1 MYRDRAWHLSKAP
14 SFLSLFLIGF
24 LYMAGSN
31 SVQGQQTPFRV
42 EPPNW
47 WVGMRDS
54 TLQLMLHGEDLA
66 HYTPQVRYPGLTLE
80 SWHPGASSNYLFL
93 NLSFGPQ
100 IKPGKVPVS
109 LSRDGYPGIAFEYDL
124 KPRAKPAEDYRGFDA
139 SDVIYLITPDRF
151 ANGNPE
157 NDIVPGLREQKV
169 DRSDDYARH
178 GGDIRGM
185 IDHLDYID
193 GMGFT
198 AIWPSPLLTNDMPRT
213 SYHGYAITDFYG
225 VDPRFGTLQEY
236 TELSQKARLRGI
248 KLIMDQVVNHCG
260 LSHWWMQDL
269 PFPDWI
275 HYQQDYLDGKPFT
288 VTNHRRTVNQDPY
301 ASQADREL
309 MNEGWFVPSM
319 PDLNQGN
326 PFLATYLIQNS
337 IWWVETLQL
346 GGIRQD
352 TYPYPDKGFM
362 ADWARA
368 IMEEYPN
375 FSIVGEEWSYNPL
388 LVGYWQH
395 GAHNRDAYQ
404 SYLKSTMDFPL
415 QRALVKA
422 LRTEEEWDSGLN
434 ILYEALANDFNYPR
448 PSDLLFF
455 GDNHDMDRLF
465 TQLGESIPRIE
476 MALAFILT
484 TPRIPQV
491 YYGTELLM
499 QNSDKPGDHGRIRK
513 DFPGGWEGDAKNG
526 FTGEG
531 LNESEVQMQEYL
543 RKLLAFRKQSQA
555 LQKGSLIHF
564 APENGIYLLSRSE
577 GEETVVVI
585 LNKNPGPVTLS
596 LQRFE
601 ELGLEG
607 ATLKNVLTG
616 EKLRWSERLRLEG
629 PGAVIFT
636 TL

>member
-1 MYRDRAWHLSKAP
+1 
-14 SFLSLFLIGF
+14 
-24 LYMAGSN
+24 MAGI
-31 SVQGQQTPFRV
+31 VGAQGQEPEIQV

-47 WVGMRDS
+47 WAGMRSS

-66 HYTPQVRYPGLTLE
+66 NYSPEVHYEGLTVE
-80 SWHPGASSNYLFL
+80 SWHPGTSPNYLFID
-93 NLSFGPQ
+93 LSFSSRVQ
-100 IKPGKVPVS
+100 PGKVPLS
-109 LSRDGYPGIAFEYDL
+109 LRRSGYPVIGLEYEL
-124 KPRAKPAEDYRGFDA
+124 KERQKEAAAYKGFDA
-139 SDVIYLITPDRF
+139 TDVIYLITPDRF
-151 ANGNPE
+151 ANGNPD
-157 NDIVPGLREQKV
+157 NDIIPGMKEQGV
-169 DRSDDYARH
+169 DRTDDYARH

-185 IDHLDYID
+185 IDHLDYIG

-198 AIWPSPLLTNDMPRT
+198 AIWPTPLLTNDMPRT

-225 VDPRFGTLQEY
+225 VDPRFGTLEEY
-236 TELSQKARLRGI
+236 RELSHEARLRGV

-260 LSHWWMQDL
+260 LSHWWMADL

-275 HYQQDYLDGKPFT
+275 HYQQEYVEGKPFT

-301 ASQADREL
+301 ASRADREL
-309 MNEGWFVPSM
+309 MNRGWFVPSM
-319 PDLNQGN
+319 PDLNQSN

-362 ADWARA
+362 ARWARA

-375 FSIVGEEWSYNPL
+375 FNIVGEEWSYNPL

-422 LRTEEEWDSGLN
+422 LRTEEQWDSGLN
-434 ILYEALANDFNYPR
+434 ILYEGLANDFYYPR
-448 PSDLLFF
+448 PSDILFF

-465 TQLGESIPRIE
+465 TQLGESVPLME

-484 TPRIPQV
+484 TPRIPQI
-491 YYGTELLM
+491 YYGTELLL
-499 QNSDKPGDHGRIRK
+499 QNSKKPGDHGLIRT
-513 DFPGGWEGDAKNG
+513 DFPGGWAGDAKNG

-531 LNESEVQMQEYL
+531 LTEAESLMQQYL
-543 RKLLAFRKQSQA
+543 RSILIFRKQSQA
-555 LQKGSLIHF
+555 IQKGDLIHF
-564 APENGIYLLSRSE
+564 APEDGTYLLARAMG
-577 GEETVVVI
+577 GETAVVI
-585 LNKNPGPVTLS
+585 LNKNESPVALP
-596 LQRFE
+596 LDRFE
-601 ELGLEG
+601 ELGLMG
-607 ATLKNVLTG
+607 RTLRNVLTD
-616 EKLRWSERLRLEG
+616 EKIQWSGSIKLEG
-629 PGAVIFT
+629 PGAFIFT

>member
-1 MYRDRAWHLSKAP
+1 MCRGKAWYLPGVKPLS
-14 SFLSLFLIGF
+14 FLFLIGL
-24 LYMAGSN
+24 LYMAGNS
-31 SVQGQQTPFRV
+31 SVQGQETPVRV

-54 TLQLMLHGEDLA
+54 TLQLMLYGKDLA
-66 HYTPQVRYPGLTLE
+66 HYSPQVRYEGLTLQ
-80 SWHPGASSNYLFL
+80 SWHPGASPNYLFV

-100 IKPGKVPVS
+100 VKAGKVPLY
-109 LSRDGYPGIAFEYDL
+109 LSRSEHPDIALEYDL
-124 KPRAKPAEDYRGFDA
+124 KPREKPAAAYRGFDT
-139 SDVIYLITPDRF
+139 SDVLYLITPDRF
-151 ANGNPE
+151 ANGNPD
-157 NDIVPGLREQKV
+157 NDIVQGLREQKV
-169 DRSDDYARH
+169 DRTNDYARH

-193 GMGFT
+193 EMGFT

-213 SYHGYAITDFYG
+213 SYHGYAITDFYE
-225 VDPRFGTLQEY
+225 VDPRFGTLEEY
-236 TELSQKARLRGI
+236 RELSREARSRGI

-260 LSHWWMQDL
+260 LSHWWMEDL
-269 PFPDWI
+269 PFRDWI
-275 HYQQDYLDGKPFT
+275 HYQEDYMAGKPFT

-309 MNEGWFVPSM
+309 MNKGWFVPSM

-404 SYLKSTMDFPL
+404 SYLKSPMDFPL
-415 QRALVKA
+415 QRALVTA
-422 LRTEEEWDSGLN
+422 LRSEEKWDSGLN
-434 ILYEALANDFNYPR
+434 SLYEALANDFNYPR

-465 TQLGESIPRIE
+465 TQLGESVSLME

-499 QNSDKPGDHGRIRK
+499 QNSKKPGDHGLIRT

-526 FTGEG
+526 FTGAG
-531 LNESEVQMQEYL
+531 LTEAEAGMQQYL
-543 RKLLAFRKQSQA
+543 RRILNFRKQSPA
-555 LQKGSLIHF
+555 ILEGDLVHF
-564 APENGIYLLSRSE
+564 APEDGVYLLARSH
-577 GEETVVVI
+577 GQQTVVVI
-585 LNKNPGPVTLS
+585 LNKNEDPVS
-596 LQRFE
+596 LLLGRFE
-601 ELGLEG
+601 ELGLKG
-607 ATLKNVLTG
+607 VSLRNVLTD
-616 EKLRWSERLRLEG
+616 ESIRWSERLGLEG
-629 PGAVIFT
+629 PGAYIFT
-636 TL
+636 TM

>member
-1 MYRDRAWHLSKAP
+1 
-14 SFLSLFLIGF
+14 
-24 LYMAGSN
+24 MAGNN
-31 SVQGQQTPFRV
+31 SVQGQQTPVRV

-54 TLQLMLHGEDLA
+54 TLQLMLYGKELA
-66 HYTPQVRYPGLTLE
+66 QYTPEVHYQGLTLE
-80 SWHPGASSNYLFL
+80 SWHPGASPNYLFL
-93 NLSFGPQ
+93 SLSFGPQ
-100 IKPGKVPVS
+100 VPPGKVPVTLIRS
-109 LSRDGYPGIAFEYDL
+109 GHPGIDFEYDL
-124 KPRAKPAEDYRGFDA
+124 KPREKPAETYRGFDA
-139 SDVIYLITPDRF
+139 SDVVYLVTPDRF
-151 ANGNPE
+151 ANGNPS
-157 NDIVPGLREQKV
+157 NDIVPGMREQRA
-169 DRSDDYARH
+169 DRTDDYARH

-185 IDHLDYID
+185 IDHLGYIED
-193 GMGFT
+193 MGFT

-213 SYHGYAITDFYG
+213 SYHGYAITDFYE
-225 VDPRFGTLQEY
+225 VDPRFGTLEEY
-236 TELSQKARLRGI
+236 RELSREARARGI

-275 HYQQDYLDGKPFT
+275 HYQEDFLAGKPFT

-301 ASQADREL
+301 ASRADREL
-309 MNEGWFVPSM
+309 MNKGWFVPSM

-362 ADWARA
+362 AQWARA

-422 LRTEEEWDSGLN
+422 LESEEKWDSGLN
-434 ILYEALANDFNYPR
+434 ILYEALANDFNYTR
-448 PSDLLFF
+448 PADLMFF

-465 TQLGESIPRIE
+465 TQLGESISLMK

-513 DFPGGWEGDAKNG
+513 DFPGGWAGDAKNG
-526 FTGEG
+526 FTGKG
-531 LNESEVQMQEYL
+531 LLQAERQMQQYL
-543 RKLLAFRKQSQA
+543 RRILAFRKRSQA
-555 LQKGSLIHF
+555 VQKGGLIHF
-564 APENGIYLLSRSE
+564 APEEGVYLLARSE
-577 GEETVVVI
+577 GKETVVVI
-585 LNKNPGPVTLS
+585 LNKNEAPVTLP

-601 ELGLEG
+601 ELGLSG
-607 ATLKNVLTG
+607 ATLRNVLTD
-616 EKLRWSERLRLEG
+616 ETIRWSEHLGLEG
-629 PGAVIFT
+629 PGAYIFT
-636 TL
+636 TM

>member
-1 MYRDRAWHLSKAP
+1 
-14 SFLSLFLIGF
+14 
-24 LYMAGSN
+24 MAGSEN
-31 SVQGQQTPFRV
+31 VQGQKTPVRV

-47 WVGMRDS
+47 WVGMRDT
-54 TLQLMLHGEDLA
+54 TLQLMLYGEDLA
-66 HYTPQVRYPGLTLE
+66 HYTPAIDYKGLTLL

-93 NLSFGPQ
+93 TLSFGTEVR
-100 IKPGKVPVS
+100 PGKVEVH
-109 LSRDGYPGIAFEYDL
+109 LSRSGHAGISFEYEL
-124 KPRAKPAEDYRGFDA
+124 KPREKPSEAFRGFDA

-151 ANGNPE
+151 ANGNPG
-157 NDIVPGLREQKV
+157 NDVVEGMKEQRV
-169 DRSDDYARH
+169 DRTHDYARH

-185 IDHLDYID
+185 IDHLDYIE

-213 SYHGYAITDFYG
+213 SYHGYAITDFYQ
-225 VDPRFGTLQEY
+225 VDPRFGTLEEY
-236 TELSQKARLRGI
+236 IALSREARSRGI

-260 LSHWWMQDL
+260 LSHWWMKDL
-269 PFPDWI
+269 PFRDWI
-275 HYQQDYLDGKPFT
+275 HYQEAYLAGKPFT

-301 ASQADREL
+301 ASRADREL

-375 FSIVGEEWSYNPL
+375 FNIVGEEWSYNPL

-404 SYLKSTMDFPL
+404 SYLRSTMDFPL
-415 QRALVKA
+415 QKALVQA
-422 LRTEEEWDSGLN
+422 LNDEEGWDSGLN
-434 ILYEALANDFNYPR
+434 VLYEALANDFNYPR

-465 TQLGESIPRIE
+465 TQLGESIPRME

-491 YYGTELLM
+491 YYGTEVLM
-499 QNSDKPGDHGRIRK
+499 QNSDKPGDHGRIRT
-513 DFPGGWEGDAKNG
+513 DFPGGWEGDPKNG

-531 LNESEVQMQEYL
+531 LTVEQTRMQEYL
-543 RKLLAFRKQSQA
+543 RRLLTFRKQSQA
-555 LQKGSLIHF
+555 IQNGDLIHF
-564 APENGIYLLSRSE
+564 APKDGIYLLSRTE

-585 LNKNPGPVTLS
+585 LNKNESPFTLS
-596 LQRFE
+596 LRRFE
-601 ELGLEG
+601 ELGLYG
-607 ATLKNVLTG
+607 LALRNVLTD
-616 EKLRWSERLRLEG
+616 ERIEWSESLRLKG
-629 PGAVIFT
+629 PGAFIFT

>member
-1 MYRDRAWHLSKAP
+1 
-14 SFLSLFLIGF
+14 
-24 LYMAGSN
+24 MAGI
-31 SVQGQQTPFRV
+31 VGAQGQEPEIRV

-47 WVGMRDS
+47 WAGMRDS
-54 TLQLMLHGEDLA
+54 TLQLMLHGKDLA
-66 HYTPQVRYPGLTLE
+66 HYSPEVHYEGLTVE
-80 SWHPGASSNYLFL
+80 SWHPGTSPNYLFID
-93 NLSFGPQ
+93 LSFSSRVQ
-100 IKPGKVPVS
+100 PGKVPLS
-109 LSRDGYPGIAFEYDL
+109 LRRSGYPVIGLEYEL
-124 KPRAKPAEDYRGFDA
+124 KERQKEAAAYKGFDA
-139 SDVIYLITPDRF
+139 TDVIYLITPDRF
-151 ANGNPE
+151 ANGNPD
-157 NDIVPGLREQKV
+157 NDIIPGMKEQGV
-169 DRSDDYARH
+169 DRTDDYARH

-198 AIWPSPLLTNDMPRT
+198 AIWPTPLLTNDMPRT

-225 VDPRFGTLQEY
+225 VDPRFGTLEEY
-236 TELSQKARLRGI
+236 RELSHEARLRGV

-260 LSHWWMQDL
+260 LSHWWMADL

-275 HYQQDYLDGKPFT
+275 HYQQEYVEGKPFT

-301 ASQADREL
+301 ASRADREL
-309 MNEGWFVPSM
+309 MNRGWFVPSM
-319 PDLNQGN
+319 PDLNQSN

-362 ADWARA
+362 ARWARA

-375 FSIVGEEWSYNPL
+375 FNIVGEEWSYNPL

-422 LRTEEEWDSGLN
+422 LRTEEQWDSGLN
-434 ILYEALANDFNYPR
+434 ILYEGLANDFYYPR
-448 PSDLLFF
+448 PSDILFF

-465 TQLGESIPRIE
+465 TQLGESVPLME

-484 TPRIPQV
+484 TPRIPQI
-491 YYGTELLM
+491 YYGTELLL
-499 QNSDKPGDHGRIRK
+499 QNSKKPGDHGLIRT
-513 DFPGGWEGDAKNG
+513 DFPGGWAGDAKNG

-531 LNESEVQMQEYL
+531 LTEAESLMQQYL
-543 RKLLAFRKQSQA
+543 RSILIFRKQSQA
-555 LQKGSLIHF
+555 IQKGDLIHF
-564 APENGIYLLSRSE
+564 APEDGTYLLARAMG
-577 GEETVVVI
+577 GETAVVI
-585 LNKNPGPVTLS
+585 LNKNESPVALP
-596 LQRFE
+596 LDRFE
-601 ELGLEG
+601 ELGLMG
-607 ATLKNVLTG
+607 RTLRNVLTD
-616 EKLRWSERLRLEG
+616 EKIQWSGSIKLEG
-629 PGAVIFT
+629 PGAFIFT

>member
-1 MYRDRAWHLSKAP
+1 
-14 SFLSLFLIGF
+14 
-24 LYMAGSN
+24 MAGNTSL
-31 SVQGQQTPFRV
+31 QGQESTLRV

-54 TLQLMLHGEDLA
+54 SLKLLLYGQDLA
-66 HYTPQVRYPGLTLE
+66 HYSPQIKYKGLRLQ
-80 SWHPGASSNYLFL
+80 SWHPGASPNYLFL

-100 IKPGKVPVS
+100 IQAGKVSVA
-109 LSRDGYPGIAFEYDL
+109 LRRPGNPDISFEYEL
-124 KPRAKPAEDYRGFDA
+124 KSREKPAEAYRGFDA
-139 SDVIYLITPDRF
+139 SDVVYLITPDRF
-151 ANGNPE
+151 ANGNPG
-157 NDIVPGLREQKV
+157 NDMVPGMKEKKV
-169 DRSDDYARH
+169 DRTDDYARH
-178 GGDIRGM
+178 GGDIRGI

-198 AIWPSPLLTNDMPRT
+198 AIWPSPLLTNDMPRS
-213 SYHGYAITDFYG
+213 SYHGYAITDFYE

-236 TELSQKARLRGI
+236 KELSRKARSRGI

-260 LSHWWMQDL
+260 LSHWWMADL

-275 HYQQDYLDGKPFT
+275 HYQAEYLAGKPFT

-301 ASQADREL
+301 ASRTDREL
-309 MNEGWFVPSM
+309 MNQGWFVPSM
-319 PDLNQGN
+319 PDLNQDN

-352 TYPYPDKGFM
+352 TYPYPDKEFL
-362 ADWARA
+362 ADWARR

-395 GAHNRDAYQ
+395 GSHNRDAYQ
-404 SYLKSTMDFPL
+404 SYLRSTMDFPL
-415 QRALVKA
+415 QRALVRA
-422 LRTEEEWDSGLN
+422 LRSEEAWDSGLN

-448 PSDLLFF
+448 PADLLFF

-465 TQLGESIPRIE
+465 TQLGESVPLME
-476 MALAFILT
+476 MALAYILV

-499 QNSDKPGDHGRIRK
+499 QNSEKPGDHGRIRT
-513 DFPGGWEGDAKNG
+513 DYPGGWPGDVKNG
-526 FTGEG
+526 FTGKG
-531 LNESEVQMQEYL
+531 LTKAEVRMQNYL
-543 RKLLAFRKQSQA
+543 RTILSYRKNSQA
-555 LQKGSLIHF
+555 IQKGDMVHF
-564 APENGIYLLSRSE
+564 APEDGTYLMARVFE
-577 GEETVVVI
+577 KETVVLV
-585 LNKNPGPVTLS
+585 LNKSEDPVNLS

-601 ELGLEG
+601 ELGLKG
-607 ATLKNVLTG
+607 HTLRNVLTG
-616 EKLRWSERLRLEG
+616 QEIRWSESLKLDG
-629 PGAVIFT
+629 PGAYIFT
-636 TL
+636 TM

>member
-1 MYRDRAWHLSKAP
+1 
-14 SFLSLFLIGF
+14 
-24 LYMAGSN
+24 MAGI
-31 SVQGQQTPFRV
+31 VGAQGQEPEIQV

-47 WVGMRDS
+47 WAGMRSS

-66 HYTPQVRYPGLTLE
+66 NYSPEVHYEGLTVE
-80 SWHPGASSNYLFL
+80 SWHPGTSPNYLFID
-93 NLSFGPQ
+93 LSFSSRVQ
-100 IKPGKVPVS
+100 PGKVPLS
-109 LSRDGYPGIAFEYDL
+109 LRRSGYPVIGLEYEL
-124 KPRAKPAEDYRGFDA
+124 KERQKEAAAYKGFDA
-139 SDVIYLITPDRF
+139 TDVIYLITPDRF
-151 ANGNPE
+151 ANGNPD
-157 NDIVPGLREQKV
+157 NDIIPGMKEQGV
-169 DRSDDYARH
+169 DRTDDYARH

-185 IDHLDYID
+185 IDHLDYIG

-198 AIWPSPLLTNDMPRT
+198 AIWPTPLLTNDMPRT

-225 VDPRFGTLQEY
+225 VDPRFGTLEEY
-236 TELSQKARLRGI
+236 RELSHEARLRGV

-260 LSHWWMQDL
+260 LSHWWMADL

-275 HYQQDYLDGKPFT
+275 HYQQEYLEGKPFT

-301 ASQADREL
+301 ASRADREL
-309 MNEGWFVPSM
+309 MNRGWFVPSM
-319 PDLNQGN
+319 PDLNQSN

-362 ADWARA
+362 ARWARA

-375 FSIVGEEWSYNPL
+375 FNIVGEEWSYNPL

-422 LRTEEEWDSGLN
+422 LRTEEQWDSGLN
-434 ILYEALANDFNYPR
+434 ILYEGLANDFYYPR
-448 PSDLLFF
+448 PSDILFF

-465 TQLGESIPRIE
+465 TQLGESVPLME

-484 TPRIPQV
+484 TPRIPQI
-491 YYGTELLM
+491 YYGTELLL
-499 QNSDKPGDHGRIRK
+499 QNSKKPGDHGLIRT
-513 DFPGGWEGDAKNG
+513 DFPGGWAGDAKNG

-531 LNESEVQMQEYL
+531 LTEAESLMQQYL
-543 RKLLAFRKQSQA
+543 RSILIFRKQSQA
-555 LQKGSLIHF
+555 IQKGDLIHF
-564 APENGIYLLSRSE
+564 APEDGTYLLARAMG
-577 GEETVVVI
+577 GETAVVI
-585 LNKNPGPVTLS
+585 LNKNESPVALP
-596 LQRFE
+596 LDRFE
-601 ELGLEG
+601 ELGLMG
-607 ATLKNVLTG
+607 RTLRNVLTD
-616 EKLRWSERLRLEG
+616 EKIQWSGSIKLEG
-629 PGAVIFT
+629 PGAFIFT

>member
-1 MYRDRAWHLSKAP
+1 
-14 SFLSLFLIGF
+14 
-24 LYMAGSN
+24 MAGI
-31 SVQGQQTPFRV
+31 VGAQGQEPEIQV

-47 WVGMRDS
+47 WAGMRSS

-66 HYTPQVRYPGLTLE
+66 NYSPEVHYEGLTVE
-80 SWHPGASSNYLFL
+80 SWHPGTSPNYLFID
-93 NLSFGPQ
+93 LSFSSRVQ
-100 IKPGKVPVS
+100 PGKVPLS
-109 LSRDGYPGIAFEYDL
+109 LRRSGYPVIGLEYEL
-124 KPRAKPAEDYRGFDA
+124 KERQKEAAAYKGFDA
-139 SDVIYLITPDRF
+139 TDVIYLITPDRF
-151 ANGNPE
+151 ANGNPD
-157 NDIVPGLREQKV
+157 NDIIPGMKEQGV
-169 DRSDDYARH
+169 DRTDDYARH

-185 IDHLDYID
+185 IDHLDYIG

-198 AIWPSPLLTNDMPRT
+198 AIWPTPLLTNDMPRT

-225 VDPRFGTLQEY
+225 VDPRFGTLEEY
-236 TELSQKARLRGI
+236 RELSHEARLRGV

-260 LSHWWMQDL
+260 LSHWWMADL

-275 HYQQDYLDGKPFT
+275 HYQQEYLEGKPFT

-301 ASQADREL
+301 ASRADREL
-309 MNEGWFVPSM
+309 MNRGWFVPSM

-326 PFLATYLIQNS
+326 LFLATYLIQNS

-362 ADWARA
+362 ARWARA

-375 FSIVGEEWSYNPL
+375 FNIVGEEWSHNPL

-415 QRALVKA
+415 QQTLVKA
-422 LRTEEEWDSGLN
+422 LRTEEKWDSGLN
-434 ILYEALANDFNYPR
+434 MLYEGLANDFYYPR
-448 PSDLLFF
+448 PSDILFF

-465 TQLGESIPRIE
+465 TQLGESVPLME

-484 TPRIPQV
+484 TPRIPQI
-491 YYGTELLM
+491 YYGTELLL
-499 QNSDKPGDHGRIRK
+499 QNSKKPGDHGLIRT
-513 DFPGGWEGDAKNG
+513 DFPGGWAGDAKNG

-531 LNESEVQMQEYL
+531 LTEAESLMQQYL
-543 RKLLAFRKQSQA
+543 RSILIFRKQSQA
-555 LQKGSLIHF
+555 IQKGDLIHF
-564 APENGIYLLSRSE
+564 APEDGTYLLARAMG
-577 GEETVVVI
+577 GETAVVI
-585 LNKNPGPVTLS
+585 LNKNESPVALP
-596 LQRFE
+596 LDRFE
-601 ELGLEG
+601 ELGLMG
-607 ATLKNVLTG
+607 RTLRNVLTD
-616 EKLRWSERLRLEG
+616 EKIQWSGSIKLEG
-629 PGAVIFT
+629 PGAFIFT

>member
-1 MYRDRAWHLSKAP
+1 
-14 SFLSLFLIGF
+14 
-24 LYMAGSN
+24 MAGI
-31 SVQGQQTPFRV
+31 VGAQGQEPEIQV

-47 WVGMRDS
+47 WAGMRSS

-66 HYTPQVRYPGLTLE
+66 NYSPEVHYEGLTVE
-80 SWHPGASSNYLFL
+80 SWHPGTSPNYLFID
-93 NLSFGPQ
+93 LSFSSRVQ
-100 IKPGKVPVS
+100 PGKVPLS
-109 LSRDGYPGIAFEYDL
+109 LRRSGYPVIGLEYEL
-124 KPRAKPAEDYRGFDA
+124 KERQKEAAAYKGFDA
-139 SDVIYLITPDRF
+139 TDVIYLITPDRF
-151 ANGNPE
+151 ANGNPD
-157 NDIVPGLREQKV
+157 NDIIPGMKEQGV
-169 DRSDDYARH
+169 DRTDDYARH

-185 IDHLDYID
+185 IDHLDYIG

-198 AIWPSPLLTNDMPRT
+198 AIWPTPLLTNDMPRT

-225 VDPRFGTLQEY
+225 VDPRFGTLEEY
-236 TELSQKARLRGI
+236 RELSHEARLRGV

-260 LSHWWMQDL
+260 LSHWWMADL

-275 HYQQDYLDGKPFT
+275 HYQQEYVEGKPFT

-301 ASQADREL
+301 ASRADREL
-309 MNEGWFVPSM
+309 MNRGWFVPSM
-319 PDLNQGN
+319 PDLNQSN

-362 ADWARA
+362 ARWARA

-375 FSIVGEEWSYNPL
+375 FNIVGEEWSHNPL

-422 LRTEEEWDSGLN
+422 LRTEEQWDSGLN
-434 ILYEALANDFNYPR
+434 ILYEGLANDFYYPR
-448 PSDLLFF
+448 PSDILFF

-465 TQLGESIPRIE
+465 TQLGESVPLME

-484 TPRIPQV
+484 TPRIPQI
-491 YYGTELLM
+491 YYGTELLL
-499 QNSDKPGDHGRIRK
+499 QNSKKPGDHGLIRT
-513 DFPGGWEGDAKNG
+513 DFPGGWAGDAKNG

-531 LNESEVQMQEYL
+531 LTEAESLMQQYL
-543 RKLLAFRKQSQA
+543 RSILIFRKQSQA
-555 LQKGSLIHF
+555 IQKGDLIHF
-564 APENGIYLLSRSE
+564 APEDGTYLLARAMG
-577 GEETVVVI
+577 GETAVVI
-585 LNKNPGPVTLS
+585 LNKNESPVALP
-596 LQRFE
+596 LDRFE
-601 ELGLEG
+601 ELGLMG
-607 ATLKNVLTG
+607 RTLRNVLTD
-616 EKLRWSERLRLEG
+616 EKIQWSGSIKLEG
-629 PGAVIFT
+629 PGAFIFT